1 MMSRLWKTTGNVVFK
16 ELNDNLWFVEFL
28 NENDKRRVKDG
39 QPRLFDSSVLVLKEV
54 DENIH

>member
-1 MMSRLWKTTGNVVFK
+1 MMSRMWKTTGNVVFK
-16 ELNDNLWFVEFL
+16 EFNDNLWFVEFL

>member
-1 MMSRLWKTTGNVVFK
+1 MWKTTGNVVFK
-16 ELNDNLWFVEFL
+16 EFNDNLWFVEFS

-39 QPRLFDSSVLVLKEV
+39 QPRLFDRSVLVLKEV

>member
-1 MMSRLWKTTGNVVFK
+1 MMSRMWKTTGNVVFK
-16 ELNDNLWFVEFL
+16 EFNDNLWFVEFS